1 MPHDDALNNIIGS
14 TFWLNSANMDF
25 YEIQNISNVPSKWT
39 KIEGVLNSKYKN
51 NIVKPVNGYALNFGI
66 KPELIL
72 ENDYIILRQY
82 THADIWVERKGIQ
95 SIYALDKT
103 WLRQFYPSDK
113 VLENKDD
120 CYLAQYKMYT
130 QWIVDENVDIEIRS
144 IPNSPF
150 FVFSEIIKL
159 NKIGIKLEHIYPKWI
174 YFLIKKQES
183 MVKDGFFII
192 ENNTP
197 AFDIIIKDKDVIEKI
212 VKEYNEK

>member
-25 YEIQNISNVPSKWT
+25 YEIQNISKVPSKWT
-39 KIEGVLNSKYKN
+39 NIEGVLKSKYKN

-150 FVFSEIIKL
+150 FVFSEIIKI
-159 NKIGIKLEHIYPKWI
+159 NKIDIKLKHIYPKWI